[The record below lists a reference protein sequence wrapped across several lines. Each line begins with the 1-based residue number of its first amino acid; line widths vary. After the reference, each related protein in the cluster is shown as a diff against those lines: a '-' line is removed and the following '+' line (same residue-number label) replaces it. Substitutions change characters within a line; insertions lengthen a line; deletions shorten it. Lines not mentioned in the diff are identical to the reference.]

1 MPKSFTCRDVGV
13 SCDWKARGKDE
24 SDVMRQVKDHART
37 VHKMDPVP
45 PDLERKIRGALRD
58 ER

>member
-1 MPKSFTCRDVGV
+1 VVEIRDVGV
-13 SCDWKARGKDE
+13 NCDWKARGKDE

-45 PDLERKIRGALRD
+45 PNLERKIRGAIRD
-58 ER
+58 KR